1 MNEKE
6 LLPETRPKAEKYS
19 GFSAGNQMPQESGKH
34 SLQGSAPL
42 GCRAGATPRVG
53 VKVNKPRPAGAL
65 LLSTFIHEGMRQR
78 KVKQLA
84 ARKERGG
91 ALNPGSL
98 SPTMRSLRVWYSTTF
113 APKKKML
120 MIPLL
125 PLSHLLVSVKA
136 LGLSCLRHSS
146 P

>member
-1 MNEKE
+1 
-6 LLPETRPKAEKYS
+6 
-19 GFSAGNQMPQESGKH
+19 
-34 SLQGSAPL
+34 
-42 GCRAGATPRVG
+42 
-53 VKVNKPRPAGAL
+53 
-65 LLSTFIHEGMRQR
+65 MRQR